1 MGNRSRRL
9 LVALVAL
16 LLAACGDDS
25 EREVSPRGD
34 SYFLWAG
41 VPAPPELGK
50 ANSVYVLSG
59 EVRASAPGEFVPLR
73 SQPPTAQRPDVWLVV
88 RTETLDWDEV
98 VFQRV
103 ERDLAQWDASTNLI
117 GLQIDFNSGT
127 RNLDRYGEFLHEL
140 RGRLPADYRL
150 SITGLLDWSANGDP
164 ATLAK
169 LAGVVDEVVV
179 QTYQGRN
186 TIPGYESYQDKLKNL
201 PFDYRI
207 GIVEDGRWHG
217 PGELADDPHYR
228 GTVVFLT
235 RP

>member
-117 GLQIDFNSGT
+117 GLQIDFDFRHSQSGS
-127 RNLDRYGEFLHEL
+127 L
-140 RGRLPADYRL
+140 RRISARAAWSSSGRLSPLNHRSARL
-150 SITGLLDWSANGDP
+150 ECEW
-164 ATLAK
+164 
-169 LAGVVDEVVV
+169 
-179 QTYQGRN
+179 
-186 TIPGYESYQDKLKNL
+186 
-201 PFDYRI
+201 
-207 GIVEDGRWHG
+207 
-217 PGELADDPHYR
+217 
-228 GTVVFLT
+228 
-235 RP
+235 

>member
-1 MGNRSRRL
+1 MGNQSKRL
-9 LVALVAL
+9 LVGLVAL
-16 LLAACGDDS
+16 WLAACSGETSDKRPAN
-25 EREVSPRGD
+25 EE

-41 VPAPPELGK
+41 VPAPPKLGE
-50 ANSVYVLSG
+50 ADSVYVLSG
-59 EVRASAPGEFVPLR
+59 EVQAATPGEFVPLR
-73 SQPPTAQRPDVWLVV
+73 SQPPSAQGPDVWLVV
-88 RTETLDWDEV
+88 RTETLDWNEA

-103 ERDLAQWDASTNLI
+103 ERDLAQWNASTNLV
-117 GLQIDFNSGT
+117 GLQIDFDSGT
-127 RNLDRYGEFLHEL
+127 RNLDRYGEFLRTL

-164 ATLAK
+164 AALAQ

-179 QTYQGRN
+179 QTYQGRS
-186 TIPGYESYQDKLKNL
+186 TIPGYQSYLAGLKHL

-207 GIVEDGRWHG
+207 GIVKDGGWHG
-217 PGELADDPHYR
+217 PGDLASDPHYR